1 MLKIDLTFVQQMAV
15 SSDAIVKAI
24 VLMARALGCKTV
36 AEGVETEEQASLLR
50 LLGVDCLQG
59 YLFARPLEKKALQE
73 WYTNWQDNK

>member
-1 MLKIDLTFVQQMAV
+1 MA
-15 SSDAIVKAI
+15 K
-24 VLMARALGCKTV
+24 ALGCKTV

-73 WYTNWQDNK
+73 WYTGWQDNK